1 MGQPSSKIQETIN
14 LPIASKFETDN
25 SEANAVSHTFLR
37 WVGVTITIVL
47 LIKLSCFLAYKYK
60 SIKSKL
66 KSSALV
72 RRLSRV
78 EASDGVKACYY
89 KSSG

>member
-37 WVGVTITIVL
+37 WVGATITIVL
-47 LIKLSCFLAYKYK
+47 LITLSCFLAYKYK